1 MQGLYP
7 PKPPAASK
15 PCWGCEHF
23 AGLAGP
29 GNAVAA
35 CRRDAPA
42 IGARSMPEKGCAFWT
57 TATTRAPM
65 RLLVCGGRDY
75 QDRQFVFDSL
85 DKILAKR
92 VVTLVIHG
100 ACQGRDGKLRGADRW
115 ADEWAEERLI
125 ERLPCPA
132 DWGQHGLKA
141 GPLRNAHMLTLQ
153 PDGVVA
159 FPGGRGTDGM
169 ATLAIQ
175 AGVPVWRPNCG
186 AQTPKH
192 PRT

>member
-1 MQGLYP
+1 
-7 PKPPAASK
+7 
-15 PCWGCEHF
+15 
-23 AGLAGP
+23 
-29 GNAVAA
+29 
-35 CRRDAPA
+35 
-42 IGARSMPEKGCAFWT
+42 
-57 TATTRAPM
+57 M

-115 ADEWAEERLI
+115 ADEWAQERGI

-132 DWGQHGLKA
+132 DWEQHGPKA

-153 PDGVVA
+153 PDGVAA
-159 FPGGRGTDGM
+159 FPGGRGTEGM
-169 ATLAIQ
+169 ARLASK
-175 AGVPVWRPNCG
+175 AGISLWRPASSNKN
-186 AQTPKH
+186 ATQTMHKLAADQ
-192 PRT
+192 